1 MGDVVQKEI
10 LETLEDQL
18 TAACHYAKADCQ
30 KLLTNLYTCSKGY
43 AKRVGILDSNVDAV
57 VKKHGESL
65 ALKHTKL
72 GSPSLWRNMEATDMA
87 PCEGV
92 VLVEEI
98 GSPAVESPIF
108 NSQAGS
114 SFDTASLFIA
124 LLVGVAVVGFGFLTV
139 KKMQNKK
146 RA

>member
-1 MGDVVQKEI
+1 MGI
-10 LETLEDQL
+10 
-18 TAACHYAKADCQ
+18 
-30 KLLTNLYTCSKGY
+30 
-43 AKRVGILDSNVDAV
+43 
-57 VKKHGESL
+57 
-65 ALKHTKL
+65 
-72 GSPSLWRNMEATDMA
+72 A

-114 SFDTASLFIA
+114 SFDKATLFIA

-146 RA
+146 RAQLGEISKAVVVQAGTTQHSNPDESPSGSSSGSDSGV